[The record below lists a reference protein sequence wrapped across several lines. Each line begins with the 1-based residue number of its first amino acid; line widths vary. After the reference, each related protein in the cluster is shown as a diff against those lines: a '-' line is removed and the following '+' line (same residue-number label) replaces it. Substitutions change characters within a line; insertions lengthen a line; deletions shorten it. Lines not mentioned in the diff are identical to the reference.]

1 MIEINK
7 IHLGDCLE
15 IMQQIPDETID
26 MVITSPPYNL
36 QIEYNSYEDNL
47 SKEDYLTWCARW
59 IGKCADLLKDGGR
72 IAINIPIESNIG
84 DKWFMFNDYINL
96 LNSFGLI
103 QTAFIIWHKTQ
114 VTSRTAWG
122 SWLSPSCPSVNQP
135 CECILVYSKGTRKK
149 EGNPKLI
156 DITNKEFVEWT
167 LGVWN
172 MQAELNRTHPAPF
185 PVELPA
191 RLMKLYT
198 YQQDIILDPFMGSGT
213 TAIACSE
220 FKRNFIGI
228 EMDEKYYKMA
238 TERVNDYNR
247 QLKLW

>member
-1 MIEINK
+1 MLEINK
-7 IHLGDCLE
+7 IYHGDCLE
-15 IMQQIPDETID
+15 LMKEIPDETID

-103 QTAFIIWHKTQ
+103 QTAFIIWYKTQ
-114 VTSRTAWG
+114 VTSRTTWG

-156 DITNKEFVEWT
+156 DITNKEFIDWT
-167 LGVWN
+167 LGIWN
-172 MQAELNRTHPAPF
+172 IQPAKSSWHPAPF
-185 PVELPA
+185 PIELPI
-191 RLMKLYT
+191 RLLKMFTCKKDT
-198 YQQDIILDPFMGSGT
+198 ILEPFSGT
-213 TAIACSE
+213 GTVACACAE
-220 FKRNFIGI
+220 WERNFIAI
-228 EMDEKYYKMA
+228 EKDEQYYKNSL
-238 TERVNDYNR
+238 ER
-247 QLKLW
+247 LKGYQNQMRLF